1 MFTGTLKNWKNEPV
15 LKFGFMTMRATISEV
30 DEKNSKKG
38 EPTYSESVFF
48 DYGGDPF
55 QYWSYA
61 LKWYKRAALQQEPLA
76 EVILH
81 QIEEFKNTERKARK
95 GDANAQYLL
104 SCFYHETYGTGTN
117 MNLCAE
123 WLRQAAINGN
133 EDAIKSVE
141 NWNRFTGSSQKL
153 SDPDFYAEPESLPD
167 DYEFIFLGG
176 RHGWVKEENRAEAK
190 VDKIWEAFSNL
201 DFDDTLKAAEAGDPE
216 KQYQLAWL
224 YDWGKGIKQDIKK
237 ALEWFVKSAY
247 NGYAPAQTE
256 LGVLYHAG
264 IMINKVKLNVFGK
277 K

>member
-1 MFTGTLKNWKNEPV
+1 MRTLKNWKNEPV
-15 LKFGFMTMRATISEV
+15 LKFGFMTMRARISKV
-30 DEKNSKKG
+30 DEETGEKE

-48 DYGGDPF
+48 DYGGDPSR
-55 QYWSYA
+55 YWIYA
-61 LKWYKRAALQQEPLA
+61 LKWYKRAALQKEPLA
-76 EVILH
+76 EQILQ

-104 SCFYHETYGTGTN
+104 SCFYHEAYGTGTD

-141 NWNRFTGSSQKL
+141 DWNRLTGSNQKL
-153 SDPDFYAEPESLPD
+153 SDPDFYADPEFLPD

-190 VDKIWEAFSNL
+190 VDKIWEAFYNL
-201 DFDDTLKAAEAGDPE
+201 VFDDTLKAAEAGDPE

-224 YDWGKGIKQDIKK
+224 YDWGQGTDQDIKK
-237 ALEWFVKSAY
+237 AIEWFVKSAY
-247 NGYAPAQTE
+247 NGYALAQTE
-256 LGVLYHAG
+256 VGILYHAG
-264 IMINKVKLNVFGK
+264 IMVNKVRLNVFGK
-277 K
+277 NQ